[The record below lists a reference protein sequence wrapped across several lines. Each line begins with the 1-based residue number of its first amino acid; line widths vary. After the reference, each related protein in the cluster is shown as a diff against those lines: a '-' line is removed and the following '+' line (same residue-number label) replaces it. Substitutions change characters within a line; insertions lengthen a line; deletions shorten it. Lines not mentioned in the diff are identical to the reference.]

1 MMKHYCYAEKRTL
14 EFEGQCNWC
23 GMEEIESDLK
33 DKNLYNENVQIIQEK
48 MEIIQEYEIPDIPG
62 LTLSPEELISQKQ
75 DELLKI
81 YNEIQE
87 LKKRLHN

>member
-1 MMKHYCYAEKRTL
+1 M
-14 EFEGQCNWC
+14 
-23 GMEEIESDLK
+23 
-33 DKNLYNENVQIIQEK
+33 LYRETRKILDEDGNPVYDENGIEK
-48 MEIIQEYEIPDIPG
+48 MEITQEYEIPDIPG

-87 LKKRLHN
+87 LKNQKYGEGSINLDTGEISTLKEN